1 MFFQTL
7 SNELHPLLV
16 QKTKNASYVLRYKNK
31 WVDGVSKRIS
41 SETVGRILD
50 ESTGAFEFSEKFLN
64 KNPQFR
70 GLSFYWD
77 KEHCILTY
85 RDAPD
90 LGPTTQ
96 SRLNAGASYLFLEIA
111 EQAGILEDLK
121 TVWGEKAADIIS
133 LAIYFLVHPHLN
145 IDSYTEAETLPKKAS
160 TTLKNDVPGGEPD
173 VRNVLYMPKFL
184 LFI

>member
-1 MFFQTL
+1 MLFQTL

-85 RDAPD
+85 RNAPG

-121 TVWGEKAADIIS
+121 TVWAESIS
-133 LAIYFLVHPHLN
+133 
-145 IDSYTEAETLPKKAS
+145 
-160 TTLKNDVPGGEPD
+160 
-173 VRNVLYMPKFL
+173 
-184 LFI
+184 